1 MRSIYKD
8 FDNPPPELAEH
19 GWQHEAVKKAL
30 YEIYHG
36 KCAYSEVKLSF
47 EDAGVDH
54 YRPQFK
60 YPQLINEWSNLLLVS
75 KEVNIVKGGNF
86 DIHGQDA
93 GHLLATELK
102 ADSRKL
108 LSEKPLLLHPE
119 VHTPENHLILRPEGF
134 LVGADE
140 IGSAT
145 IKIAKLNAPTLVSQR
160 THLINNIR
168 ARILSLQNRF
178 NENSI
183 SQSGELAKTLYSDNE
198 VQELFTFLIMSARRE
213 KEFSFVHLSILNNFI
228 YYFGEIRVPGD
239 ERKNI
244 DFIRQLHVAIN
255 KKLNDENIYI
265 KKEDNTN
272 IPRILDEEF
281 PLEVSSDFLP
291 MSLKSFHIQKFQGLI
306 DVEINQLPVNAQ
318 WIFLTGENGN
328 GKTCL
333 LRAIA
338 LGLHADKNVKDRI
351 YADKDSTIDIVQHD
365 SKAKISYRKILG
377 IPERFNGNYLYF
389 AAYGPVRLYLEDSGK
404 SINEDEKLK
413 HIFDEDYFLSNFENY
428 LANISRKTGYKERYA
443 YFINVFKMLLPELY
457 DIEIQDNNGND
468 TILYLEKVSESAI
481 TNFRPRTF
489 SELASGFRNILALV
503 GDIIIRLSQKR
514 NEDNGEPS
522 LEGIVIIDEIDA
534 HLHPKY
540 QKHFV
545 ATLTKLFPK
554 VQFIAST
561 HSPIPLLGAPYN
573 TVILNVSRESVK
585 EGIKVERLDEKIDFK
600 RLTPEALLT
609 SPIFGFRDIISDAL
623 GDDYK
628 LLETES
634 DYEKIAE
641 NNKIKEELRNL
652 NPEQIEKLKKVF
664 TG

>member
-8 FDNPPPELAEH
+8 FDNPPVELAKH
-19 GWQHEAVKKAL
+19 GWQHPKVKEAL

-36 KCAYSEVKLSF
+36 KCAYSEVKLSI
-47 EDAGVDH
+47 EEADVDH
-54 YRPQFK
+54 YRPQSK
-60 YPQLINEWSNLLLVS
+60 YPQLVNEWSNLLLVS
-75 KEVNIVKGGNF
+75 KKVNIAKSANF
-86 DIHGQDA
+86 DILGQES
-93 GHLLATELK
+93 GHLLPTDLK

-108 LSEKPLLLHPE
+108 SSEKPLLLHPE

-145 IKIAKLNAPTLVSQR
+145 IQIAKLNEPTLVSQR
-160 THLINNIR
+160 KILINKIDTR
-168 ARILSLQNRF
+168 VLSLQNRY
-178 NENSI
+178 NEDN
-183 SQSGELAKTLYSDNE
+183 LTNADVAKTLYNDKE

-228 YYFGEIRVPGD
+228 HYFGEIRIPGD
-239 ERKNI
+239 ELRNI
-244 DFIRQLHVAIN
+244 GLIRQLNIALN
-255 KKLNDENIYI
+255 KRLNDENIYI
-265 KKEDNTN
+265 KEKDNTN
-272 IPRILDEEF
+272 IYRKLDEDF
-281 PLEVSSDFLP
+281 PQEIASEFLP

-338 LGLHADKNVKDRI
+338 LGLHADKNVNDRI

-377 IPERFNGNYLYF
+377 IPERFNANYLYF
-389 AAYGPVRLYLEDSGK
+389 AAYGPVRLYLEDSAK
-404 SINEDEKLK
+404 SISEDEKLK
-413 HIFDEDYFLSNFENY
+413 HIFDEDYFLSNFESY
-428 LANISRKTGYKERYA
+428 LSNISRKVEYKERYN
-443 YFINVFKMLLPELY
+443 YFIKVFKMLLPELY

-468 TILYLEKVSESAI
+468 TVLYLEKISENGI
-481 TNFRPRTF
+481 TNFRSRKF

-503 GDIIIRLSQKR
+503 GDIIIRLSHKV
-514 NEDNGEPS
+514 NAGNGEPS

-534 HLHPKY
+534 HLHPKF

-573 TVILNVSRESVK
+573 TVILNVSRESAK
-585 EGIKVERLDEKIDFK
+585 EGIKVERLDDKIDFK

-623 GDDYK
+623 GEDYK